1 MLTTKEQQLHG
12 LVRKLVSRQKAI
24 ESQHKAILDKYEEF
38 IQACEE
44 QPRSITQEID
54 SIPGRRI
61 FYTLSDRVDFDD
73 TLAGR
78 RGDPLQ
84 FLISQDGPFIAT
96 HYPIAMWKPNAPD
109 TATNFGA
116 WRPVSTWPLPDQ
128 VLDTDLIDLSWELSD
143 SGSQRN
149 FQNEAAGPIFS
160 RPDALFPLPV
170 PTLFAPNT
178 VISVWPTYERI
189 AFADGVDEPT
199 TQGELYFGFPGYKI
213 VNL

>member
-1 MLTTKEQQLHG
+1 MTEAEKQLHG
-12 LVRKLVSRQKAI
+12 LVRKLVRRQSHI
-24 ESQHKAILDKYEEF
+24 EDQHKKILDKYEEF
-38 IQACEE
+38 IEACEE

-61 FYTLSDRVDFDD
+61 FYSLSDRQQFDN

-78 RGDPLQ
+78 RGEPLN
-84 FLISQDGPFIAT
+84 FLISQDGPFIMT
-96 HYPIAMWKPNAPD
+96 HYPLAMWKPSAPD

-128 VLDTDLIDLSWELSD
+128 VLDTDLIDLSYEVVD
-143 SGSQRN
+143 GGSQRN
-149 FQNEAAGPIFS
+149 FQNETVVPMFS
-160 RPDALFPLPV
+160 RPDNLIPLPV

-178 VISVWPTYERI
+178 VIQLFPTFERI
-189 AFADGVDEPT
+189 AFDTGADIPT
-199 TQGELYFGFPGYKI
+199 TAGDLAVSLPGYRI